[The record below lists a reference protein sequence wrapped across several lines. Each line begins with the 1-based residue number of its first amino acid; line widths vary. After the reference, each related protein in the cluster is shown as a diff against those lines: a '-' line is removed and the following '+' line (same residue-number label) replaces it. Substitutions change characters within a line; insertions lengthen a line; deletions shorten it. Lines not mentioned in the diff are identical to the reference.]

1 MCCCLQ
7 CWCET
12 GEVRVAIQTLL
23 WGMQEIMFQTLGLSW
38 KSLGRHAYPMDAVI
52 GFSSGDGESLNEFM
66 QGP

>member
-1 MCCCLQ
+1 
-7 CWCET
+7 
-12 GEVRVAIQTLL
+12 
-23 WGMQEIMFQTLGLSW
+23 MFQTLGLSW